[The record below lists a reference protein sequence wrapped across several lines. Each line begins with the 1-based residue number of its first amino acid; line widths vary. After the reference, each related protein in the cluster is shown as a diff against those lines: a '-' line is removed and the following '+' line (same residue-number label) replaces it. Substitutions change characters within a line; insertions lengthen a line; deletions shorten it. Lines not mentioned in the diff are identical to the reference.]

1 MLVEGYDELRTALD
15 SSARPTALYY
25 CPSLVRDASQLSM
38 LDRVRELG
46 ADVYELS
53 PRVFEKVAYR
63 QSPDGWLAELPTIAT
78 GLERLQ
84 PPERPL
90 LLVCAG
96 VEKPGNLGAMLRTA
110 EAAGVDAVIAA
121 PPGTDWGN
129 PNVVR
134 ASRGS
139 VFAVP
144 VAEAERAEL
153 VRWLRERGVSI
164 AVADPQSGVAY
175 TSADLGGGVAIVVGA
190 ESQGV
195 HGSWKDV
202 ADVSVR
208 VPMFGQMNSL
218 NVSTSAALVI
228 YEALRQRGRLG

>member
-1 MLVEGYDELRTALD
+1 
-15 SSARPTALYY
+15 
-25 CPSLVRDASQLSM
+25 M

-46 ADVYELS
+46 TEVYELS
-53 PRVFEKVAYR
+53 LRAFEKVAYR
-63 QSPDGWLAELPTIAT
+63 QSPDGWLAELPAIPT

-84 PPERPL
+84 PGSQPL

-110 EAAGVDAVIAA
+110 EAARLDAVITS
-121 PPGTDWGN
+121 PPVTDWGN

-144 VAEAERAEL
+144 VAEAEPAEL
-153 VRWLRERGVSI
+153 VRWLRENELSI
-164 AVADPQSGVAY
+164 AVTDPELGVPY
-175 TSADLGGGVAIVVGA
+175 TAADLRGGVAVVVGA
-190 ESQGV
+190 ERQGLEA
-195 HGSWKDV
+195 SWRDV
-202 ADVSVR
+202 ADVTVR
-208 VPMFGQMNSL
+208 IPMFGRMNSL

-228 YEALRQRGRLG
+228 YEALRQRGRLV